1 MEFAY
6 MVCWMLKPDL
16 NIWCC
21 FLGTL
26 QNKIFL
32 AFFIKWNNKMHILIW
47 WDFYQKNLKFWT
59 KLKKIK
65 NGTKWNLVEKQNVL
79 LEKCISDIFQME
91 ASLFDQIKMTKNW
104 LEFDQIKWQ
113 QQTLSFELEWNFTT
127 TNINVWIWPKY
138 SWIWPKIKIY

>member
-1 MEFAY
+1 MHLPTW
-6 MVCWMLKPDL
+6 CRMLKPDL

-32 AFFIKWNNKMHILIW
+32 DFFIKWNNKMHILIW
-47 WDFYQKNLKFWT
+47 WDFNQKILKFWT
-59 KLKKIK
+59 KFK
-65 NGTKWNLVEKQNVL
+65 KWNEMEPYWKTKCFVG
-79 LEKCISDIFQME
+79 KCIYGIFQLE

-113 QQTLSFELEWNFTT
+113 QQMLSFELEWNFTT